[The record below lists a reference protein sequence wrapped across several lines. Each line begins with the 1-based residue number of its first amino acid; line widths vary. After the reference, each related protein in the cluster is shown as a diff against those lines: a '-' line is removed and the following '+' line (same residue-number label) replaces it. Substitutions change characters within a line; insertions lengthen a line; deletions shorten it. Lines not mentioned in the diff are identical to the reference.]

1 MTICWECPKCFMR
14 FSQIDFAVF
23 PAACNPFF
31 KPIFFGFG
39 MCGFLL
45 PISIPV
51 GVERPSSCGPS
62 KVGAPTS
69 SRVRGYT
76 HAKMKFFI
84 GSYTKRPSAELPP
97 CGPTLPRPG
106 LEGHHG
112 DWSVTKHHRGDFLLR
127 QISRSCHRETYPGLD
142 LSPAFLSR
150 EKPGIFLYG
159 VGCRVSGVGTDSVGC
174 RSRHPTV
181 SVVSVVFS

>member
-112 DWSVTKHHRGDFLLR
+112 GWSVTKHHRGDFLLR
-127 QISRSCHRETYPGLD
+127 QIFSVLSPRDLPGSRSKY
-142 LSPAFLSR
+142 
-150 EKPGIFLYG
+150 GIFEPRKL
-159 VGCRVSGVGTDSVGC
+159 RHFFFTTLFSSVCVRAPNEVVRNAPTSLGARA
-174 RSRHPTV
+174 RSA
-181 SVVSVVFS
+181 